1 MPDQPESAVD
11 AVFSALADPTRRRL
25 LAQLSAEGPL
35 TATELAA
42 DYPVTRQAVVKHL
55 GALTA
60 AGLLDTHREGR
71 EVRYG
76 VVPGQ
81 LGGASAWLAQVGKR
95 WDDRLLALQRQLGGP
110 A

>member
-81 LGGASAWLAQVGKR
+81 LGGATAWLAEVGRR
-95 WDDRLLALQRQLGGP
+95 WDGRLTALQRQLGRE